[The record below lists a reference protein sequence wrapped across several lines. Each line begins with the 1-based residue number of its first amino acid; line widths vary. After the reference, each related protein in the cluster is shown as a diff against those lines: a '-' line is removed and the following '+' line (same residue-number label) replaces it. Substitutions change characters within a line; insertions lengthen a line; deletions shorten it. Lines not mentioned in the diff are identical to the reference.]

1 MKAMLN
7 IVFHG
12 LKIISWH
19 TYEWYLALGDILVK
33 YFVLNTYMIV
43 NATTNKIKDRVELI
57 IKNSDTPLSR
67 IYLIL

>member
-19 TYEWYLALGDILVK
+19 THEWYLALGGYFSKILCSK
-33 YFVLNTYMIV
+33 HIHDSKCYN
-43 NATTNKIKDRVELI
+43 
-57 IKNSDTPLSR
+57 
-67 IYLIL
+67 